1 MDEKERETMPGTLP
15 GVELQESSNRGML
28 LAMGGFFLLGIALVL
43 LLFSGPLLDGFKAET
58 PANLPQIPAAVE
70 NLKDGNPAVNAL
82 VTGDQAAEFTLSDLE
97 GNNVSL
103 SDFVGQPLMVNFWA
117 TWCAPCRLEM
127 PELQKSQE
135 THRDEGL
142 VVLAVNAQE
151 DPQQVREFIDELGL
165 TFTPLLDSDGAV
177 GRAYGVLG
185 LPSTYFVEPS
195 GVVSAV
201 HRGILSEKQIETYLA
216 QILP

>member
-1 MDEKERETMPGTLP
+1 MPGNLP

-103 SDFVGQPLMVNFWA
+103 SDFVGQPLMVN
-117 TWCAPCRLEM
+117 
-127 PELQKSQE
+127 
-135 THRDEGL
+135 
-142 VVLAVNAQE
+142 
-151 DPQQVREFIDELGL
+151 
-165 TFTPLLDSDGAV
+165 
-177 GRAYGVLG
+177 
-185 LPSTYFVEPS
+185 
-195 GVVSAV
+195 
-201 HRGILSEKQIETYLA
+201 
-216 QILP
+216 